1 MTVLHGRVVL
11 FTGPTSAGKST
22 IAAAWAAARTRPTAH
37 FDHDQA
43 RFLLRSGYVS
53 RSAAHADPS
62 LRDEADRQWV
72 LSIAV
77 CEAIAETYALS
88 GYDVAL
94 SAFRP
99 PGSWRDC
106 WERLDQLD
114 PLIIVLLPTLET
126 LLVRDAQRTGRSH
139 TGQATI
145 RRALNYDWVAWR
157 SDQRALVIDNSNLSV
172 DAVVALVEAEITRRG
187 SYSSPIQERR

>member
-1 MTVLHGRVVL
+1 MTIPYGRVVL

-22 IAAAWAAARTRPTAH
+22 CAAAWAGARTKPTAH

-53 RSAAHADPS
+53 RSAAHANPS
-62 LRDEADRQWV
+62 LADEADRQWM

-77 CEAIAETYALS
+77 CEVVAETYALS
-88 GYDVAL
+88 GYDIAL

-99 PGSWRDC
+99 PGSWRNC
-106 WERLDQLD
+106 WERLDKLD

-126 LLVRDAQRTGRSH
+126 LLIRDTERTGRSH
-139 TGQATI
+139 TGETSI
-145 RRALNYDWVAWR
+145 HRALNYDWEAWR
-157 SDQRALVIDNSNLSV
+157 SDQRALVIDNSALSV
-172 DAVVALVEAEITRRG
+172 DAVVAQVEVEFTRRG
-187 SYSSPIQERR
+187 SNGQLF

>member
-1 MTVLHGRVVL
+1 MTVSPGRVVL

-22 IAAAWAAARTRPTAH
+22 VAAAWAAARSRPTAH

-62 LRDEADRQWV
+62 LRDEADRQWM
-72 LSIAV
+72 LSIAA
-77 CEAIAETYALS
+77 CEAVAETYALS
-88 GYDVAL
+88 GYDIAL

-99 PGSWRDC
+99 PGSWRTC

-114 PLIIVLLPTLET
+114 PLIIVLVPTLET
-126 LLVRDAQRTGRSH
+126 LLIRDTQRTGRSH
-139 TGQATI
+139 TGDSSI
-145 RRALNYDWVAWR
+145 RRALTYDWGAWQADR
-157 SDQRALVIDNSNLSV
+157 RAVVIDNSNLSV
-172 DAVVALVEAEITRRG
+172 ATVVALVEGEITRRG
-187 SYSSPIQERR
+187 